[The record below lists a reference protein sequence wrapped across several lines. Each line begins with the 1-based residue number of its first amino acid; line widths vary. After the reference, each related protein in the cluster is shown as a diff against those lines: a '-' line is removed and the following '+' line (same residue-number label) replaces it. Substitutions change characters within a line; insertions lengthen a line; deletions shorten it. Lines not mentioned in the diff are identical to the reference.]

1 MRMLS
6 SLAIA
11 MALTVPML
19 AQAADAPQPG
29 TGKSV
34 VIVPGSFVDGSG
46 WRVVHDILIHKGY
59 KVTVVHQG
67 HESLAADVAEARE
80 VLEQQ
85 VGPVVLV
92 DKGTCT
98 QIKTPKGYGSLTEQP

>member
-6 SLAIA
+6 SLAMA
-11 MALTVPML
+11 MALTVPVL
-19 AQAADAPQPG
+19 AQAADTPQPG

-59 KVTVVHQG
+59 KVTVVHPVSYTHLRA
-67 HESLAADVAEARE
+67 HE
-80 VLEQQ
+80 
-85 VGPVVLV
+85 
-92 DKGTCT
+92 T
-98 QIKTPKGYGSLTEQP
+98 

>member
-6 SLAIA
+6 SLALAVA
-11 MALTVPML
+11 MTVPVL

-46 WRVVHDILIHKGY
+46 WRVVHDILIHKGRSPGAPP
-59 KVTVVHQG
+59 TPAG
-67 HESLAADVAEARE
+67 SAARRI
-80 VLEQQ
+80 
-85 VGPVVLV
+85 PN
-92 DKGTCT
+92 GTACRST
-98 QIKTPKGYGSLTEQP
+98 A